1 MFIFCKQNIS
11 KAWPIY
17 AQYFQTGSLAST
29 QVTNQEFLMLQT
41 TKNFWTSD
49 KQIVKRWY
57 QAIHMYSLTLSESNL
72 QLCWTCCIQIQFSC
86 FMLFTEKKNCP
97 LSTQLETII
106 WTKDVHEKKFAF
118 ILIEKLLK
126 KVLKH
131 LRRLERVFCQ

>member
-41 TKNFWTSD
+41 RNNFWTSD

-86 FMLFTEKKNCP
+86 FMLFTEKKKTVHCQR
-97 LSTQLETII
+97 SWKQLFEPKMFMKKNLHSF
-106 WTKDVHEKKFAF
+106 WLKNFWKKFWN
-118 ILIEKLLK
+118 I
-126 KVLKH
+126 
-131 LRRLERVFCQ
+131 